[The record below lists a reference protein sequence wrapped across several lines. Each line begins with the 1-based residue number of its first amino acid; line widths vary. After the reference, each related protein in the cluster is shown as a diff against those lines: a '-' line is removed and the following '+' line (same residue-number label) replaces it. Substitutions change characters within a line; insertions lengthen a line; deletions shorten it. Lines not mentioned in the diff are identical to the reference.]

1 MLCTTSYFFRNTQY
15 EYILHHL
22 LPNRTNV
29 ICIKMLNASQDDLSI
44 FFSTFVSM
52 IIVRVAFNELLH
64 TVAHCFAYLISC
76 I

>member
-1 MLCTTSYFFRNTQY
+1 MLCTTCYFFRNKQY

-29 ICIKMLNASQDDLSI
+29 VCIKMLNASQDVLSI
-44 FFSTFVSM
+44 FFSSFVSM
-52 IIVRVAFNELLH
+52 IIVRVAFYELLH
-64 TVAHCFAYLISC
+64 TVVHCFTYLISC